1 MYIIY
6 DLLSNYRTISN
17 CQNIESFPDFYFNN
31 RNCGII
37 VVSIIVVL
45 RRIFFSRGM

>member
-31 RNCGII
+31 CGII